1 MVRLWMLG
9 RVLRV
14 MRVADR
20 EVVMVRRRRVA
31 VIGRRHEHHVLS
43 VGRCASKERCG
54 VLVHVWI
61 HGRIG
66 RNGHKGVFVVPPIV
80 ADYLCS
86 ARTCYIRSL
95 KALPAP
101 DNIVFRVFSLC
112 QRAEP

>member
-31 VIGRRHEHHVLS
+31 VVGRRHEHHVLS

-66 RNGHKGVFVVPPIV
+66 RNGHKGVF
-80 ADYLCS
+80 AGGWQNGAQL
-86 ARTCYIRSL
+86 
-95 KALPAP
+95 
-101 DNIVFRVFSLC
+101 
-112 QRAEP
+112 RA